1 MENSNDNPTITKKP
15 KKVRN
20 IDQYFRRHEISEH
33 ELVERYAL
41 HPAKSQNI
49 LYSVK
54 HYMTKYYKP
63 SWLCMKNYTL
73 RRIPFLE
80 WITKYDVKQNLL
92 KDIISGLTIGVIQIP
107 QGMAIA
113 LMAGLPAMVGLYVS
127 FFTVLVYALLGT
139 SRQLS
144 LGVYAIVAIMIKD
157 ACDEYEG

>member
-1 MENSNDNPTITKKP
+1 M
-15 KKVRN
+15 
-20 IDQYFRRHEISEH
+20 
-33 ELVERYAL
+33 
-41 HPAKSQNI
+41 
-49 LYSVK
+49 
-54 HYMTKYYKP
+54 
-63 SWLCMKNYTL
+63 
-73 RRIPFLE
+73 
-80 WITKYDVKQNLL
+80 L

-157 ACDEYEG
+157 ACDEYEGRLF